1 MESINIAKAQGYV
14 WLSDSEKPEVYNN
27 KAANLVLDGGVNP
40 FIVEG
45 QLYDVEQKKSYSI
58 RYVDGRYIVSSTS
71 ISDADYDSPNEIKA
85 YFPNRMD
92 NLKLKFL
99 RYWQPVKDK
108 NCLGMEVLTLTKN
121 VFIGFEN

>member
-1 MESINIAKAQGYV
+1 MESINIEKAQGYV
-14 WLSDSEKPEVYNN
+14 WWSDREEPKTYNN
-27 KAANLVLDGGVNP
+27 EAVNLSLDESGNP

-45 QLYDVEQKKSYSI
+45 QLFDVDKKESYSI
-58 RYVDGRYIVSSTS
+58 RYVDGKYYVKTTLVA
-71 ISDADYDSPNEIKA
+71 DADYQSPNEIKT

-99 RYWQPVKDK
+99 RYWQPVKDE
-108 NCLGMEVLTLTKN
+108 NCLDMEVLTLTKN